1 MVWLILACSAI
12 VSYLLGGVNG
22 AIITSK
28 YYYHKDIRKYGSG
41 NAGLTNFCRVFG
53 KYGALLVILID
64 MMKTVLPVL
73 ASAMIMDKF
82 YGQWQFAAVWSGLFV
97 MLGHAYPAYYKF
109 KGGKTVLAA
118 GTMVWFVDWR
128 VGLTVWVV
136 FALCVVL
143 TRFVSLGSVT
153 AALAYPIA
161 IVLFTNWDWKALCIA
176 VISAS
181 LLIVRHRANIKRLI
195 MGQESKLSFKK

>member
-1 MVWLILACSAI
+1 MFWLILICSAV

-28 YYYHKDIRKYGSG
+28 YYYHKDIRQYGSG

-53 KYGALLVILID
+53 KYGAVLVIVID
-64 MMKTVLPVL
+64 VMKTVLPVL
-73 ASAMIMDKF
+73 ATALVLDRL
-82 YGQWQFAAVWSGLFV
+82 YGNWQFGAAWSGLFV
-97 MLGHAYPAYYKF
+97 MIGHSYPAYYKF

-118 GTMVWFVDWR
+118 GTMVWFVDWK

-136 FALCVVL
+136 FLLCVII
-143 TRFVSLGSVT
+143 TRYVSLGSV
-153 AALAYPIA
+153 ASAVAYPIA
-161 IVLFTNWDWKALCIA
+161 IVLFTQWDWRALTMAI
-176 VISAS
+176 VSAA

-195 MGQESKLSFKK
+195 MNQESKLSFKK